1 MAVRDACK
9 PRKEVLK
16 GDLDDAIFAADFG
29 NLIAGKAPAVYGD
42 AFTFFENTHPAKS
55 LCKVVQA
62 VFARLAATKE
72 GGATIRLSTGFGG
85 GKTHTLMALWHL
97 ANNIADV
104 SLGTDLL
111 PAAGRPKQVT
121 VAAVDAAK
129 AGVPEFISHGKT
141 RIHSL
146 WGEIFYQLGG
156 DAALKALGK
165 ADDPEASPNEG
176 QVEKA
181 FPKGPVLILL
191 DELVIYMAKLS
202 ERGQGNLLGFLNS
215 LASVVS
221 RRPQTV
227 LIVTDPAGQVAYAS
241 QSASLARQLQAAAQ
255 SLNDIFDRKVSDFD
269 PIGKESARVIT
280 RRLFE
285 HTDPAGAQ
293 AASAAYHSLYERVL
307 QEKFGVLPPDAASAD
322 YARRIVECYPFHPR
336 LLDTATDRLGALG
349 DFQKSRGVLR
359 LFARIIRD
367 VWDAKQALELIT
379 AGDIDWGSDRVRSD
393 LLERLQKPEFKAAI
407 SADID
412 KHAHELDGGRR
423 GIHVRVASAL
433 LLESIPMQ
441 SSSGMEPADVTLAV
455 LRPDEAGPEPA
466 EALERLMGVCWHTY
480 PTGSGRGCQ
489 FRYEPNVLK
498 QIEERMVNMPVE
510 DARSRVLAEAQGY
523 FQGMTFR
530 LASWPT
536 SAKQVPNSA
545 DLQLALC
552 EDEKIARTVV
562 ACEDDSDPA
571 APMPRGFQNA
581 IVAVAPTHSA
591 LNEAVVRSRRLL
603 AAEAIQRENKT
614 GDAGKLVREQL
625 KRIEPELRKQFQIQ
639 TRRTFD
645 QVVLPGGIVKHM
657 DETDQVPDDKM
668 LEKPQGQRLL
678 REYLEKHSMIY
689 QAGQAPDVD
698 LFMRDVLPGATPLA
712 DKPGVFT
719 AKAVHERFLSA
730 PGLRLIPDGSVV
742 RQTLLKALGAARIV
756 IRLTDGRAYD
766 AKGHVQG
773 PEGRRRRV
781 PDTLT
786 SLTLDDSVWVTR
798 ADSEF
803 AATWTKEDAAPP
815 PGKKGPEGG
824 GPGGGAGD
832 GPPPPPPSRVTPST
846 WDKVLEYAETR
857 PLLELHLVA
866 HSPADAAALM
876 SVAQPLGAEQLML
889 SVSTGGGLRDG
900 GTMNFAAN
908 DVKPNHPAKPL
919 TVAQTVYNSLADGG
933 EFEADLKLAF
943 GAAGRTGM
951 KDLLQQARDA
961 APAGVEVRATLDKP
975 AEGGK

>member
-1 MAVRDACK
+1 
-9 PRKEVLK
+9 
-16 GDLDDAIFAADFG
+16 
-29 NLIAGKAPAVYGD
+29 
-42 AFTFFENTHPAKS
+42 
-55 LCKVVQA
+55 
-62 VFARLAATKE
+62 
-72 GGATIRLSTGFGG
+72 
-85 GKTHTLMALWHL
+85 
-97 ANNIADV
+97 
-104 SLGTDLL
+104 
-111 PAAGRPKQVT
+111 
-121 VAAVDAAK
+121 
-129 AGVPEFISHGKT
+129 
-141 RIHSL
+141 
-146 WGEIFYQLGG
+146 
-156 DAALKALGK
+156 
-165 ADDPEASPNEG
+165 
-176 QVEKA
+176 
-181 FPKGPVLILL
+181 
-191 DELVIYMAKLS
+191 
-202 ERGQGNLLGFLNS
+202 
-215 LASVVS
+215 
-221 RRPQTV
+221 
-227 LIVTDPAGQVAYAS
+227 
-241 QSASLARQLQAAAQ
+241 
-255 SLNDIFDRKVSDFD
+255 
-269 PIGKESARVIT
+269 
-280 RRLFE
+280 LFE

-307 QEKFGVLPPDAASAD
+307 QEKSGVLPPDAASAD

-367 VWDAKQALELIT
+367 VWSSKDTPELIT
-379 AGDIDWGSDRVRSD
+379 AGDINWGSDRIRSD
-393 LLERLQKPEFKAAI
+393 LLERLHKPEFKAAI

-412 KHAHELDGGRR
+412 KHAQELDGGRR

-441 SSSGMEPADVTLAV
+441 PSSGMEPADVTLAV
-455 LRPDEAGPEPA
+455 LRPEEAGPEPA

-480 PTGSGRGCQ
+480 PTASGRGCQ

-498 QIEERMVNMPVE
+498 QIEERMTNVPVE
-510 DARSRVLAEAQGY
+510 DARGRVLAEAQGY

-530 LASWPT
+530 LAAWPT

-552 EDEKIARTVV
+552 EDERIARTVV

-581 IVAVAPTHSA
+581 IVAVAPTPSA

-657 DETDQVPDDKM
+657 EEADQVPDDKM

-678 REYLEKHSMIY
+678 REYLEKHNMIY
-689 QAGQAPDVD
+689 QPGQAPDVD

-712 DKPGVFT
+712 DKPGVYT

-730 PGLRLIPDGSVV
+730 PGLRLIPDGSAV
-742 RQTLLKALGAARIV
+742 RQTLLRALGAARIV
-756 IRLTDGRAYD
+756 IRLIDGRAYD

-786 SLTLDDSVWVTR
+786 SLTLDDTVSVTR
-798 ADSEF
+798 ADSEH
-803 AATWTKEDAAPP
+803 AAAWTKEDAAPP
-815 PGKKGPEGG
+815 PGKKGAEPGG
-824 GPGGGAGD
+824 GPPQPS
-832 GPPPPPPSRVTPST
+832 PPQPGRVTPST
-846 WDKVLEYAETR
+846 WEKVLEYAEAR
-857 PLLELHLVA
+857 PLLELHFVA

-876 SVAQPLGAEQLML
+876 SIAQPLGAEQLML
-889 SVSTGGGLRDG
+889 SVTTGGGLRDG

-908 DVKPNHPAKPL
+908 DVKPTHPAKPL

-933 EFEADLKLAF
+933 AFEADLKLAF

-961 APAGVEVRATLDKP
+961 APAGVSVRATLDKP
-975 AEGGK
+975 AEGEK

>member
-1 MAVRDACK
+1 MAVRDVCK

-29 NLIAGKAPAVYGD
+29 SLITGKAPAVYGD
-42 AFTFFENTHPAKS
+42 APTFFENTHPAKA

-62 VFARLAATKE
+62 VFTRLAATKE

-97 ANNIADV
+97 AKNIDDV

-111 PAAGRPKQVT
+111 PAAGRPKHVT

-129 AGVPEFISHGKT
+129 PGVPEFISHGKT
-141 RIHSL
+141 KVHSL

-165 ADDPEASPNEG
+165 ADAPEASPNEG
-176 QVEKA
+176 QIEKA

-227 LIVTDPAGQVAYAS
+227 LIVTDPAGQVAYAT
-241 QSASLARQLQAAAQ
+241 QSAALARQLQAAAQ

-285 HTDPAGAQ
+285 HADPAGAQ

-307 QEKFGVLPPDAASAD
+307 QEKSGVLPPDAASAD

-367 VWDAKQALELIT
+367 VWGSKDTPELIT
-379 AGDIDWGSDRVRSD
+379 AGDIDWGSDRIRSD
-393 LLERLQKPEFKAAI
+393 LLERLHKPEFKAAI

-412 KHAHELDGGRR
+412 KHALELDGGRR
-423 GIHVRVASAL
+423 GTHVRVASAL

-441 SSSGMEPADVTLAV
+441 PSSGMEPADVTLAV
-455 LRPDEAGPEPA
+455 LRPEEAGPEPA

-480 PTGSGRGCQ
+480 PTASGRGCQ

-498 QIEERMVNMPVE
+498 QIEERMTNVPVE
-510 DARSRVLAEAQGY
+510 DARGRVLAEAQGY

-530 LASWPT
+530 LAAWPT

-552 EDEKIARTVV
+552 ED
-562 ACEDDSDPA
+562 DSEPA
-571 APMPRGFQNA
+571 APMPRGFLNA
-581 IVAVAPTHSA
+581 IVAVAPTPSA
-591 LNEAVVRSRRLL
+591 LNEAVVRARRLL

-614 GDAGKLVREQL
+614 GEAGKLVREQL
-625 KRIEPELRKQFQIQ
+625 KRILPEQGKQFQIQ
-639 TRRTFD
+639 TRRAFD
-645 QVVLPGGIVKHM
+645 WVFLPGGTDKHM
-657 DETDQVPDDKM
+657 EEADLVPDEKI
-668 LEKPQGQRLL
+668 LERPQGQRLL
-678 REYLEKHSMIY
+678 KEYLEKHNMIY

-730 PGLRLIPDGSVV
+730 PGLRLMPDGAVV
-742 RQTLLKALGAARIV
+742 RQTLLKALGAGKIV
-756 IRLTDGRAYD
+756 VRLTDGRAYD

-786 SLTLDDSVWVTR
+786 SLTLDDTVWVTR
-798 ADSEF
+798 ADSEH
-803 AATWTKEDAAPP
+803 AAAWTKEDAAPP
-815 PGKKGPEGG
+815 PGKKVPEGG
-824 GPGGGAGD
+824 GPGGG
-832 GPPPPPPSRVTPST
+832 PPLPQPGRVTPST
-846 WDKVLEYAETR
+846 WEKVLEYAEAR

-866 HSPADAAALM
+866 HSPADATALM
-876 SVAQPLGAEQLML
+876 SIAQPLGADQLAL
-889 SVSTGGGLRDG
+889 SISTGGGLRDG

-933 EFEADLKLAF
+933 AFEADLKLAF

-951 KDLLQQARDA
+951 KDLLEQARDA

-975 AEGGK
+975 AEGEK